1 MRWNGNGW
9 QAFKPKQTASSLPF
23 LLTASVSFF
32 LSPLAFCSH
41 LCTHLILYTHTHTHT
56 SIHVFFRPVSI
67 SKPFYRKRANVTNAA
82 VLSPGGFTLTIC
94 LHKIS
99 FANHFHSSDICFC
112 PLCLV
117 IWEYLLMPHIQT
129 NSEIALSLSHFDACL
144 WNRVTGV
151 HWWNML
157 VCAQVS
163 TFLPVSASQYLQK
176 GVCASAWLCW

>member
-1 MRWNGNGW
+1 MDVCVVNLCRL
-9 QAFKPKQTASSLPF
+9 F
-23 LLTASVSFF
+23 
-32 LSPLAFCSH
+32 SPLQTHANEMEWKWMTSIQAQTDSLISAFPTNG
-41 LCTHLILYTHTHTHT
+41 LCLFFSLTPCLLFSSVHTPDFIHTHTHT

-144 WNRVTGV
+144 
-151 HWWNML
+151 
-157 VCAQVS
+157 
-163 TFLPVSASQYLQK
+163 
-176 GVCASAWLCW
+176 